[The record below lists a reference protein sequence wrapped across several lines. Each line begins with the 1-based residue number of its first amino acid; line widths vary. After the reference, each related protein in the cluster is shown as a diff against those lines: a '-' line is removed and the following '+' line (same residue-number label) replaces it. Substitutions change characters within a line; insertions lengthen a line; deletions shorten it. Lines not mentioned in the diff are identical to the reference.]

1 MGECEMNFLRKIKNN
16 RWIRGF
22 YTLYSNFFGHK
33 RSAFGYIA
41 NNVIITPPYHF
52 SNPRNIYLS
61 EGVALGSHANILTN
75 NACFRMGLNSYTAS
89 GLNVSTGNHAMVIGR
104 FSRSITETDKPKG
117 LDKDVIVEEDVWI
130 GSNVTL
136 LAGVTIGRGCTVAA
150 GAVVSKSMPPY
161 AIVGGVPAKV
171 IKFKWTID
179 EILRHESLLYS
190 EKERHTRESLEKI
203 FEEYSFA

>member
-1 MGECEMNFLRKIKNN
+1 MNILRKIKNN

-22 YTLYSNFFGHK
+22 YTLYRNYFGHK

-41 NNVIITPPYHF
+41 DNVIITPPYYF
-52 SNPRNIYLS
+52 SNPKNVFLS
-61 EGVALGSHANILTN
+61 EGVSLGSHANVLTT
-75 NACFRMGLNSYTAS
+75 NACFKMGLNSYTAS

-104 FSRSITETDKPKG
+104 FSRSITEVDKPKG
-117 LDKDVIVEEDVWI
+117 LDKDVVVEEDVWI
-130 GSNVTL
+130 GMNVTL

-179 EILRHESLLYS
+179 EILEHEEQLYP
-190 EKERHTRESLEKI
+190 KEERYTRDDLEKI
-203 FEEYSFA
+203 FKEHRFG

>member
-1 MGECEMNFLRKIKNN
+1 
-16 RWIRGF
+16 
-22 YTLYSNFFGHK
+22 
-33 RSAFGYIA
+33 
-41 NNVIITPPYHF
+41 
-52 SNPRNIYLS
+52 
-61 EGVALGSHANILTN
+61 
-75 NACFRMGLNSYTAS
+75 MGLNSYTAS

>member
-1 MGECEMNFLRKIKNN
+1 MGFIRNLKNN

-22 YTLYSNFFGHK
+22 YFLYLNYFGYK
-33 RSAFGYIA
+33 RNSFGYIA
-41 NNVIITPPYHF
+41 DDVTITPPYYF
-52 SNPRNIYLS
+52 SNPKNVFLS
-61 EGVALGSHANILTN
+61 EGVSLGSHANILTT
-75 NACFRMGLNSYTAS
+75 NACFKMGLNSYTAS

-104 FSRSITETDKPKG
+104 FSRSITEADKPRG
-117 LDKDVIVEEDVWI
+117 LDKDVVVEEDVWF

-161 AIVGGVPAKV
+161 CVVGGVPAKP

-179 EILRHESLLYS
+179 EILQHESMLYP
-190 EKERHTRESLEKI
+190 EEERYTREELEEI
-203 FEEYSFA
+203 FSKYKK